1 MNGSKRTKQV
11 RLLTDRDAEAYWHLR
26 MNSINESP
34 ELACPGVV
42 RELALHARG
51 WRNVPSIHA
60 MEGGCI
66 WGGHDAGA
74 LVGVVAVSRYLMRE
88 GAEFQL
94 WGLYVDAGYR
104 ESHVAAT
111 LVCSA
116 RSEEHTSELQS
127 IM

>member
-66 WGGHDAGA
+66 WGGHDDGE
-74 LVGVVAVSRYLMRE
+74 LVGVVAVSRYLMRDRKSVVK
-88 GAEFQL
+88 GKSVSVRGDL
-94 WGLYVDAGYR
+94 GGR
-104 ESHVAAT
+104 
-111 LVCSA
+111 
-116 RSEEHTSELQS
+116 RSIKKKQK
-127 IM
+127 